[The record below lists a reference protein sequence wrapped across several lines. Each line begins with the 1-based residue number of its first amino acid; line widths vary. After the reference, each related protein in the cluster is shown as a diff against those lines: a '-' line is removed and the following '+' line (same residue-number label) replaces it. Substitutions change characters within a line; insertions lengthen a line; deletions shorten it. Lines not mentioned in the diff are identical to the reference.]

1 MAEEMNGEMI
11 GEMNGEMN
19 KEMNGEMTG
28 EMNGEVAGMISA
40 QRQLSTFFHLRWWFS
55 NCGSCPPIRYP
66 AYQILASRFII

>member
-1 MAEEMNGEMI
+1 MNGEMD
-11 GEMNGEMN
+11 GEMNGEMPE
-19 KEMNGEMTG
+19 EMNEEMAG